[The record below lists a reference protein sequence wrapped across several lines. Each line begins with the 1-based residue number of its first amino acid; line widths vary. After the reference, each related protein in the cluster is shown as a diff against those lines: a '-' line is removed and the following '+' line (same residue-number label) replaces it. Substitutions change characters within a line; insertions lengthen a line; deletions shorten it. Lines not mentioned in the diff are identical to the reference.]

1 MKEESIDLSGLV
13 ERLQQ
18 GEKDAMRE
26 VFERYGEDCIS
37 FVRNYGSKADRAIAE
52 DIMMDAMLSFF
63 ERAKAGKISG
73 VYNLRNYLLT
83 TCRNLY
89 LIHEKKR
96 LRQLEKQDQLERY
109 YYEFLKEYPDL
120 LFEEE
125 EGRKWSSISSALQS
139 LGEQCQKLLKMFYY
153 DRLSMKAIAS
163 KLGFSGDKVAKTS
176 KARCMKQLRKL
187 VLTLDTEV

>member
-37 FVRNYGSKADRAIAE
+37 FVRNYGSQADGAIAE

-89 LIHEKKR
+89 LLHEKKR

-125 EGRKWSSISSALQS
+125 EGRKWSSISSALQN